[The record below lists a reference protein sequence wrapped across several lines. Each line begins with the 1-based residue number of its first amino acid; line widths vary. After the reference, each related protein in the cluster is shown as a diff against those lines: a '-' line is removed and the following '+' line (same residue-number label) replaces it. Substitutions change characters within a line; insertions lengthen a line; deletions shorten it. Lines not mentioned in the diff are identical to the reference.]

1 MTDDT
6 SRVVQTWIPIEPVRL
21 DEYTL
26 VAKLGQGGMAE
37 IYLAVHHG
45 LSGFRK
51 LVVIKRLLPHMAE
64 RHEFVEMFLDE
75 ARLAARL
82 NHPHVVATTKIGTSG
97 GHYFLAM
104 DFIDGLPLNRVL
116 VRAQDQSQRLAPE
129 VVAKIVSDAL
139 AGLHY
144 AHDAIDFDGT
154 PLGVVHRD
162 VSPHNLMVG
171 YDGITKVLDFG
182 IAKASLQE
190 HATRTGL
197 IKGKFAYIAP
207 EQATGDD
214 LDRRADIW
222 SVGVVLWEAL
232 AGRRLFKGK
241 TDVGTLQE
249 TLSKPIP
256 SLLEIHTD
264 IPREL
269 AEICDRA
276 LQRDPD
282 ERYLTALAMKQA
294 LDEWLASRS
303 YRGSHE
309 EVGRVI
315 GELFD
320 GEHRDQRRLLKA
332 LTRFSDDERGAMRD
346 LGTLSTAVSL
356 PDGVSL
362 STSASRLTPASASVS
377 RASVSRVRE
386 QRADTRVK
394 IGVVVGAVVVAG
406 LLAWWTTRPDEV
418 APPTALAAPTVTSI
432 REPAETATPTP
443 TDTITSTAS
452 AGGVG
457 SNPED
462 SEESGALTMTGSTM
476 TDSTMTES
484 TMTDSTMTESTTTES
499 TMTESGGG
507 QRPRPTRPVRPVRP
521 ATSPPTTTPTPAVE
535 PPATQ
540 VEFGFLTLDTNPW
553 SIVSLGGR
561 RLGNTPLVRARL
573 PAGTHVLELTNP
585 ELDLRTTYTVVIE
598 PNQTFSRRIG
608 IE

>member
-26 VAKLGQGGMAE
+26 VARLGQGGMAE

-51 LVVIKRLLPHMAE
+51 LIVVKRLLPHMADRPE
-64 RHEFVEMFLDE
+64 VVEMFLDE

-82 NHPHVVATTKIGTSG
+82 SHPNVVATTKIGTSG

-104 DFIDGLPLNRVL
+104 DFIDGLPLSQVL
-116 VRAQDQSQRLAPE
+116 IRARDQGGRLAPE

-144 AHDAIDFDGT
+144 AHDARDFDGA

-214 LDRRADIW
+214 LDRRADVW

-241 TDVGTLQE
+241 TEVGTLQE
-249 TLSKPIP
+249 TLTKPVP
-256 SLLEIHTD
+256 SLLELHQDT
-264 IPREL
+264 PREL

-276 LQRDPD
+276 LQRDAD
-282 ERYLTALAMKQA
+282 DRYPSALAMKQA
-294 LDEWLASRS
+294 IDEWLASRS

-309 EVGRVI
+309 EVSRVVA
-315 GELFD
+315 ELFD
-320 GEHRDQRRLLKA
+320 GEHREQRRLLKA
-332 LTRFSDDERGAMRD
+332 LTRFSDEERGTMRD

-356 PDGVSL
+356 PEGAVPV
-362 STSASRLTPASASVS
+362 STSASRLTPASVS
-377 RASVSRVRE
+377 HVRAQPPTDV
-386 QRADTRVK
+386 RVK
-394 IGVVVGAVVVAG
+394 AAVVVACVLVAAG
-406 LLAWWTTRPDEV
+406 LAWWTTQPTVAAAPGAAQGDATNDSPPASAAPAPPTTRAEGEARPESAEGEARSANAPVLEPVPTRTVPSV
-418 APPTALAAPTVTSI
+418 APPAPEAMERVPEPRERPRTGRRPDANAQTASVAPSPTPPTEPPPPAPT
-432 REPAETATPTP
+432 
-443 TDTITSTAS
+443 
-452 AGGVG
+452 
-457 SNPED
+457 
-462 SEESGALTMTGSTM
+462 
-476 TDSTMTES
+476 
-484 TMTDSTMTESTTTES
+484 
-499 TMTESGGG
+499 
-507 QRPRPTRPVRPVRP
+507 
-521 ATSPPTTTPTPAVE
+521 
-535 PPATQ
+535 
-540 VEFGFLTLDTNPW
+540 EFGFLTLDTNPW
-553 SIVSLGGR
+553 SIVSVGGR

>member
-51 LVVIKRLLPHMAE
+51 LVVVKRLLPHMAE
-64 RHEFVEMFLDE
+64 RGEVVQMFLDE

-116 VRAQDQSQRLAPE
+116 VRAQDQSRRLAPE
-129 VVAKIVSDAL
+129 VVAKIVADAL

-249 TLSKPIP
+249 TLSKRVP

-264 IPREL
+264 VPREL

-282 ERYLTALAMKQA
+282 DRFPSALAMKQA

-315 GELFD
+315 GELFE

-332 LTRFSDDERGAMRD
+332 LTRFSDDERGTMRD

-362 STSASRLTPASASVS
+362 SSASRLTPASASVS

-386 QRADTRVK
+386 QGGDSRAK
-394 IGVVVGAVVVAG
+394 IGIVVGVAVIAG
-406 LLAWWTTRPDEV
+406 LIAWWTTQPGELD
-418 APPTALAAPTVTSI
+418 PPTALAAPTTSPATPDSVPGEAPVVTTPVGSMDSAGPGPDSADPNRPI
-432 REPAETATPTP
+432 EPAEPASMVEA
-443 TDTITSTAS
+443 IVETSLPDV
-452 AGGVG
+452 GG
-457 SNPED
+457 
-462 SEESGALTMTGSTM
+462 
-476 TDSTMTES
+476 
-484 TMTDSTMTESTTTES
+484 
-499 TMTESGGG
+499 
-507 QRPRPTRPVRPVRP
+507 RTRPVRPIRPVRP
-521 ATSPPTTTPTPAVE
+521 TTPVTTTTTAPPPAVE
-535 PPATQ
+535 PPAAPT
-540 VEFGFLTLDTNPW
+540 EFGFLTLDTNPW
-553 SIVSLGGR
+553 SIVSLHGR

-573 PAGTHVLELTNP
+573 PAGTHVLELSNP

-598 PNQTFSRRIG
+598 ANQTFSRRIG

>member
-26 VAKLGQGGMAE
+26 VARLGQGGMAE

-51 LVVIKRLLPHMAE
+51 LVVIKRLLPHMADRPE
-64 RHEFVEMFLDE
+64 VVEMFLDE

-82 NHPHVVATTKIGTSG
+82 SHPNVVATTKIGTSG

-116 VRAQDQSQRLAPE
+116 VRAQDHSRRLAPE

-144 AHDAIDFDGT
+144 AHDAADFDGT

-214 LDRRADIW
+214 LDRRADVW

-249 TLSKPIP
+249 ALTKPIP
-256 SLLEIHTD
+256 SLLELHQDT
-264 IPREL
+264 PREL

-276 LQRDPD
+276 LQRDAD
-282 ERYLTALAMKQA
+282 DRYPSALAMKQA
-294 LDEWLASRS
+294 IDEWLGSRS

-309 EVGRVI
+309 EVARVV

-320 GEHRDQRRLLKA
+320 GEHREQRRLLKA
-332 LTRFSDDERGAMRD
+332 LTRFGDDERGTMRD

-356 PDGVSL
+356 PEGAVAVSI
-362 STSASRLTPASASVS
+362 SASRLTPASVS
-377 RASVSRVRE
+377 HVRAQPATDV
-386 QRADTRVK
+386 RVK
-394 IGVVVGAVVVAG
+394 AAVVAVCVLLAAG
-406 LLAWWTTRPDEV
+406 LAWWTTRPTEAAAPQGEETRDERPANTASSPPPTSTGASEPRPNAAVPDPVPTTTAVPSV
-418 APPTALAAPTVTSI
+418 APPGPDAVEEAVHEPET
-432 REPAETATPTP
+432 RE
-443 TDTITSTAS
+443 
-452 AGGVG
+452 
-457 SNPED
+457 
-462 SEESGALTMTGSTM
+462 
-476 TDSTMTES
+476 
-484 TMTDSTMTESTTTES
+484 
-499 TMTESGGG
+499 
-507 QRPRPTRPVRPVRP
+507 RPRPARPRPDSMAQTVDPPP
-521 ATSPPTTTPTPAVE
+521 APPAE
-535 PPATQ
+535 PPPAPT
-540 VEFGFLTLDTNPW
+540 EFGFLTLDTNPW
-553 SIVSLGGR
+553 SIVSVGGR

>member
-26 VAKLGQGGMAE
+26 VARLGQGGMAE

-51 LVVIKRLLPHMAE
+51 LVVVKRLLPHMADRPE
-64 RHEFVEMFLDE
+64 VVEMFLDE

-82 NHPHVVATTKIGTSG
+82 SHPNVVATTKIGTSG

-116 VRAQDQSQRLAPE
+116 VRAQDHSRRLAPE
-129 VVAKIVSDAL
+129 VVAKIISDAL

-144 AHDAIDFDGT
+144 AHDATDFDGT
-154 PLGVVHRD
+154 ALGVVHRD

-214 LDRRADIW
+214 LDRRADVW

-232 AGRRLFKGK
+232 AGRRLFKAK

-249 TLSKPIP
+249 TLTKPIP
-256 SLLEIHTD
+256 SLLELHQD

-276 LQRDPD
+276 LQRDAD
-282 ERYLTALAMKQA
+282 DRYPSALAMKQA
-294 LDEWLASRS
+294 IDEWLASRS

-309 EVGRVI
+309 EVGRVV

-320 GEHRDQRRLLKA
+320 GEHREQRRLLKA
-332 LTRFSDDERGAMRD
+332 LTRFSDDERGTMRD

-356 PDGVSL
+356 PEGAVPVSSL
-362 STSASRLTPASASVS
+362 SASRLTPASVSHVRTQPPTDVRVKVAVIAASVL
-377 RASVSRVRE
+377 
-386 QRADTRVK
+386 
-394 IGVVVGAVVVAG
+394 VAAG
-406 LLAWWTTRPDEV
+406 LAWWSTRPTEADGTQAVATNESGPPPSAASNPPSTPDEPELRPENTQ
-418 APPTALAAPTVTSI
+418 PPEVVPPVTD
-432 REPAETATPTP
+432 TTDTPTTP
-443 TDTITSTAS
+443 TGPDQAS
-452 AGGVG
+452 A
-457 SNPED
+457 PERD
-462 SEESGALTMTGSTM
+462 DMRG
-476 TDSTMTES
+476 
-484 TMTDSTMTESTTTES
+484 
-499 TMTESGGG
+499 
-507 QRPRPTRPVRPVRP
+507 RPRPVRPRP
-521 ATSPPTTTPTPAVE
+521 NPTVQTTTSVSPPPTPPRIE
-535 PPATQ
+535 ESPPPAPT
-540 VEFGFLTLDTNPW
+540 EYGFLTLDTNPW
-553 SIVSLGGR
+553 SIVSLGG

-573 PAGTHVLELTNP
+573 PAGTHVLELSNP

>member
-26 VAKLGQGGMAE
+26 VARLGQGGMAE

-51 LVVIKRLLPHMAE
+51 LVVIKRLLPHMADRPE
-64 RHEFVEMFLDE
+64 VVEMFLDE

-82 NHPHVVATTKIGTSG
+82 SHPNVVATTKIGTSG

-116 VRAQDQSQRLAPE
+116 VRAQDHSRRLAPE

-144 AHDAIDFDGT
+144 AHDAADFDGT

-214 LDRRADIW
+214 LDRRADVW

-249 TLSKPIP
+249 ALTKPIP
-256 SLLEIHTD
+256 SLLELHQDT
-264 IPREL
+264 PREL

-276 LQRDPD
+276 LQRDAD
-282 ERYLTALAMKQA
+282 DRYPSALAMKQA
-294 LDEWLASRS
+294 IDEWLGSRS

-309 EVGRVI
+309 EVARVV

-320 GEHRDQRRLLKA
+320 GEHREQRRLLKA
-332 LTRFSDDERGAMRD
+332 LTRFGDDERGTMRD

-356 PDGVSL
+356 PEGAVAVSI
-362 STSASRLTPASASVS
+362 SASRLTPASVS
-377 RASVSRVRE
+377 HVRAQPATDV
-386 QRADTRVK
+386 RVK
-394 IGVVVGAVVVAG
+394 AAVVAVCVLLAAG
-406 LLAWWTTRPDEV
+406 LAWWTTRPTEAAAPQGEETRDERPANTASSPPPTSTGASEPRPNAAVPDPVPTTTAVPSV
-418 APPTALAAPTVTSI
+418 APPGPDAVEEAVHEPET
-432 REPAETATPTP
+432 RE
-443 TDTITSTAS
+443 
-452 AGGVG
+452 
-457 SNPED
+457 
-462 SEESGALTMTGSTM
+462 
-476 TDSTMTES
+476 
-484 TMTDSTMTESTTTES
+484 
-499 TMTESGGG
+499 
-507 QRPRPTRPVRPVRP
+507 RPRPARPRPDSTAQTVDPPP
-521 ATSPPTTTPTPAVE
+521 APPAE
-535 PPATQ
+535 PPPAPT
-540 VEFGFLTLDTNPW
+540 EFGFLTLDTNPW
-553 SIVSLGGR
+553 SIVSVGGR

>member
-1 MTDDT
+1 
-6 SRVVQTWIPIEPVRL
+6 
-21 DEYTL
+21 
-26 VAKLGQGGMAE
+26 MAE

-51 LVVIKRLLPHMAE
+51 LVVVKRLLPHMADRPE
-64 RHEFVEMFLDE
+64 VVEMFLDE

-82 NHPHVVATTKIGTSG
+82 SHPNVVATTKIGTSG

-104 DFIDGLPLNRVL
+104 DFIDGVPLNRVL
-116 VRAQDQSQRLAPE
+116 VRAQDHGRRLAPE

-144 AHDAIDFDGT
+144 AHDATDFDGT

-214 LDRRADIW
+214 LDRRADVW
-222 SVGVVLWEAL
+222 SAGVVLWEAL

-241 TDVGTLQE
+241 TEVGTLQE
-249 TLSKPIP
+249 TLTKPIP
-256 SLLEIHTD
+256 SLLELHRD

-269 AEICDRA
+269 AETCDRA
-276 LQRDPD
+276 LQRDAD
-282 ERYLTALAMKQA
+282 DRYPSALAMKQA
-294 LDEWLASRS
+294 IDEWLASRS
-303 YRGSHE
+303 YRGSHD
-309 EVGRVI
+309 EVSRVV

-320 GEHRDQRRLLKA
+320 GEHREQRRLLKA

-356 PDGVSL
+356 PEGAVAV
-362 STSASRLTPASASVS
+362 STSASRLTPASVS
-377 RASVSRVRE
+377 HVRAQPPTDV
-386 QRADTRVK
+386 RVK
-394 IGVVVGAVVVAG
+394 AVVVATCVVVAAG
-406 LLAWWTTRPDEV
+406 LAWWTTQ
-418 APPTALAAPTVTSI
+418 PTEAAAPLGRATS
-432 REPAETATPTP
+432 
-443 TDTITSTAS
+443 
-452 AGGVG
+452 
-457 SNPED
+457 D
-462 SEESGALTMTGSTM
+462 S
-476 TDSTMTES
+476 
-484 TMTDSTMTESTTTES
+484 
-499 TMTESGGG
+499 
-507 QRPRPTRPVRPVRP
+507 RPTN
-521 ATSPPTTTPTPAVE
+521 AASSPPTTTRASEARADAAERELVPPTATAPSEAPPDPDTIEEAVPEPETRGRPRPSRARPDVTAQTTSVAPQPAAPPAE
-535 PPATQ
+535 PPPPAPT
-540 VEFGFLTLDTNPW
+540 EFGFLTLDTNPW
-553 SIVSLGGR
+553 SIVSVGGR